1 MRERLPSPV
10 ARSAR
15 LPARNR
21 IKHFLL
27 GMIASTLLLT
37 IGGLA
42 YLRLGFAEVR
52 ADIPP
57 PRLETSW
64 MHLALHASVR
74 RDAPQVSARVPP
86 TGDDLIAGEK
96 IYRNDCAGCHGT
108 PGKPQQF
115 PSGLV
120 PSPRQFESE
129 PTEFT
134 QAQIFWIAKNGIRRS
149 GMFVF
154 GSGVPDADLWRVAAF
169 VRQMDHLPPVVQ
181 QKSSP

>member
-1 MRERLPSPV
+1 VRERLPSPV

-21 IKHFLL
+21 IKYFLL
-27 GMIASTLLLT
+27 GMTASTVMLA

-57 PRLETSW
+57 PRLQTSL

-74 RDAPQVSARVPP
+74 RNAPQIPDPVPP
-86 TGDDLIAGEK
+86 TSDDLIAGAK

-108 PGKPQQF
+108 PGKPQRF

-120 PSPRQFESE
+120 PAPRQFESE

-134 QAQIFWIAKNGIRRS
+134 KAQIFWIAKNGIRRS

-154 GSGVPDADLWRVAAF
+154 GYGVSDADLWRVAAF
-169 VRQMDHLPPVVQ
+169 VSQMDHLPPAVQ

>member
-1 MRERLPSPV
+1 MRERLPSLV

-27 GMIASTLLLT
+27 GMTASTILLA

-42 YLRLGFAEVR
+42 YLRIGFAEVR

-57 PRLETSW
+57 QRLESSL
-64 MHLALHASVR
+64 MHLALHASVSR
-74 RDAPQVSARVPP
+74 NALQVSDPAAP
-86 TGDDLIAGEK
+86 TGEDLIAGAK

-108 PGKPQQF
+108 PSKPQQF

-129 PTEFT
+129 PTAFT
-134 QAQIFWIAKNGIRRS
+134 DAQIFWIAKNGIRRS

-154 GSGVPDADLWRVAAF
+154 GYGVSDADLWRVAAF
-169 VRQMDHLPPVVQ
+169 VKRMNHLPPAVQ
-181 QKSSP
+181 QRSSP